1 MPINPHTGAF
11 GSATDPKTWASFETA
26 CEATETQT
34 VDGLGFVF
42 AEDGP
47 LVGVD
52 LDDCRVPETGTL
64 TDDAV
69 DIVDR
74 LASYTEVS
82 PSGTGVHVICT
93 GTLPGDRSRKGWV
106 ELYEEARF
114 FTVTGDHVDGTPT
127 TVESRSSELATVQ
140 AEYVASEPSE
150 TDDTADQQTEP
161 TDSAANAETESA
173 ADQPARAEPDG
184 TTGSNELSDTEVVER
199 AQAAANGEKFTRLWN
214 GQTSGYESHSEADM
228 ALCALLAFW
237 TGGARDQID
246 RLFRDSGLMR
256 EKWDERHYADGSTYG
271 EKTIHRVLQGTDE
284 FYQPTG
290 GSPDESA
297 IDGGAA
303 TETTGKPAAAQSSEA
318 DESSED
324 YALREQLSELQAR
337 EERHLSVIADL
348 QSQVERLETEN
359 ERLAEEL
366 ATVRAELDDQTDDHG
381 DTATVGTRL
390 RRLLPFSTS

>member
-1 MPINPHTGAF
+1 M
-11 GSATDPKTWASFETA
+11 TDGETWTSFETA
-26 CEATETQT
+26 HEALETQT
-34 VDGLGFVF
+34 VDGMGFVF
-42 AEDGP
+42 TEDDP

-52 LDDCRVPETGTL
+52 LDECRIPETATL
-64 TDDAV
+64 TDDAA

-82 PSGTGVHVICT
+82 PSGTGVHVICS

-127 TVESRSSELATVQ
+127 TVESRSNELATVQ

-150 TDDTADQQTEP
+150 ADATADQQAQP
-161 TDSAANAETESA
+161 TESA
-173 ADQPARAEPDG
+173 PDSEADSTAATQSAGAEQNGSTPD
-184 TTGSNELSDTEVVER
+184 NELSDTEVVER
-199 AQAAANGEKFTRLWN
+199 ARAAANGEKFTRLWN

-237 TGGARDQID
+237 TGGERDQID

-256 EKWDERHYADGSTYG
+256 EKWDEQHYADGSTYG
-271 EKTIHRVLQGTDE
+271 EKTIERVLQGTDE

-290 GSPDESA
+290 GSPDDGSAASDSMTEESEQPT
-297 IDGGAA
+297 A
-303 TETTGKPAAAQSSEA
+303 TQTSGSDEPSEG
-318 DESSED
+318 

-337 EERHLSVIADL
+337 EDHHLSVIADL
-348 QSQVERLETEN
+348 QSQVQRLEAEN
-359 ERLAEEL
+359 ERLADEL
-366 ATVRAELDDQTDDHG
+366 AALREERDADPDDHS
-381 DTATVGTRL
+381 DIRTVGARL
-390 RRLLPFSTS
+390 RGLLPFGST